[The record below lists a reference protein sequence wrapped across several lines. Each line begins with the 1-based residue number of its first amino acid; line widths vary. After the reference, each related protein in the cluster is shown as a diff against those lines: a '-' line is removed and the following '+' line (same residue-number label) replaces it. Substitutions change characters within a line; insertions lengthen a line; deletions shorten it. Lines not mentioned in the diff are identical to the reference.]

1 MNFKDYVSILKRK
14 IQTKENIVYVCIGS
28 SRFLWDSVGPLV
40 GNLLKEK
47 LNNKLI
53 IGDMNKNI
61 CDKKDLLLHY
71 PKLKNKYIVAIDT
84 AINNELKNDIYINND
99 CISMGTAF
107 NNNKGNIGNV
117 SIKAGIS
124 NWQSITISEVKD
136 IAQFIARGII
146 NCELYS

>member
-1 MNFKDYVSILKRK
+1 MNFRDYVSILKRK
-14 IQTKENIVYVCIGS
+14 IQTKENVVYVCIGS
-28 SRFLWDSVGPLV
+28 SKYLWDSVGPFV
-40 GNLLKEK
+40 GSFLKEK
-47 LNNKLI
+47 MSNKLI
-53 IGDMNKNI
+53 IGDMNNNI
-61 CDKKDLLLHY
+61 CDKKDLLFYY
-71 PKLKNKYIVAIDT
+71 PKLKNKYIVAIDA

-107 NNNKGNIGNV
+107 NYNKGNIGNIC
-117 SIKAGIS
+117 IKAGIS

>member
-1 MNFKDYVSILKRK
+1 MNFRDYVSILKRK
-14 IQTKENIVYVCIGS
+14 IQTIENIVYVCIGS
-28 SRFLWDSVGPLV
+28 SRYLWDSVGPLV

-53 IGDMNKNI
+53 LGDMNKNI

>member
-1 MNFKDYVSILKRK
+1 MKFRDYVSILKRK
-14 IQTKENIVYVCIGS
+14 IQTIENIVYVCIGS
-28 SRFLWDSVGPLV
+28 SRYLWDSVGPLV

-53 IGDMNKNI
+53 LGDMNKNI

>member
-47 LNNKLI
+47 LNNKFI

-71 PKLKNKYIVAIDT
+71 PKLKNRYIVAIDT

-136 IAQFIARGII
+136 IAQFIARGIL
-146 NCELYS
+146 NCELHS